1 MPYLVTSPLVLV
13 KVPDQVGDGYRVD
26 YHYRGDVVPWLS
38 DEQAEHFLSEG
49 LVVELS
55 DDDPA
60 AEDGAKP
67 PKNAT
72 KPVLAAW
79 VVAHVAKDDGS
90 DYTAEELDAM
100 KVREIRAIIDSVE

>member
-49 LVVELS
+49 LVREVGDS
-55 DDDPA
+55 DDGEAQRPA
-60 AEDGAKP
+60 KT
-67 PKNAT
+67 AT
-72 KPVLAAW
+72 KPVLIRWLVNNA
-79 VVAHVAKDDGS
+79 VDGDGN
-90 DYTAEELDAM
+90 DYDADVLD
-100 KVREIRAIIDSVE
+100 KEYDKPGLWGLIDSVE